1 MPKTAI
7 TRRALLAAALFATAL
22 AGSAFA
28 GEKPVTVFA
37 AASLKEVLT
46 KVADDWKAETGR
58 QVVLTFAASSALA
71 KQVEQGAPADLFLSA
86 DLKWMDYLDKAGLLK
101 SESRVNLLGN
111 RLVLVGGPDAK
122 DVTVGKDLDLAGML
136 GEGRLAV
143 GLTASVPAGLYAKQA
158 LERLGLFASVKDK
171 LAEAENVRAAL
182 TLVARGEAPYGVV
195 YETDARA
202 EKGVRQIGIFPED
215 SHDPI
220 VYPAAL
226 TKTADG
232 ADAAAFLAR
241 LGSEKAGKV
250 FAAAGFRVLAGK

>member
-1 MPKTAI
+1 MPKAAF
-7 TRRALLAAALFATAL
+7 TRRALLAAFLFVTAL
-22 AGSAFA
+22 AGPAFCE
-28 GEKPVTVFA
+28 EKPVQVFA

-46 KVADDWKAETGR
+46 RVAEDWKAESGKP
-58 QVVLTFAASSALA
+58 VVLTFAASSALA
-71 KQVEQGAPADLFLSA
+71 KQIEQGAPADLFLSA
-86 DLKWMDYLDKAGLLK
+86 DLKWMDYLEKAGLLK
-101 SESRVNLLGN
+101 SESRVTLLSN

-122 DVTVGKDLDLAGML
+122 DVTVGKDLDLAAML

-158 LERLGLFASVKDK
+158 LESLGLFAAVKDR

-195 YETDARA
+195 YETDAKA

-226 TKTADG
+226 TQTAEG
-232 ADAAAFLAR
+232 PDAAAFLAY

-250 FAAAGFRVLAGK
+250 FAAAGFRVLSGK